1 MKVEVSIDTQ
11 AADRNSVISTI
22 AEEVGNGLKHYQTRL
37 TRVEVHMRDIN
48 GPRSGIDHRCALEA
62 RPSGLAPV
70 AVTHE
75 AANAS
80 DALKGAI
87 SKMNKLLASTFGKL
101 DQIDRVPVSSV
112 AVDSAVE

>member
-11 AADRNSVISTI
+11 AADRTGVIASI
-22 AEEVGNGLKHYQTRL
+22 SEEVSSGLKHYRTRL

-62 RPSGLAPV
+62 RPAGLAPL

-75 AANAS
+75 ATNTS

-101 DQIDRVPVSSV
+101 EQIDRVPVSRV
-112 AVDSAVE
+112 AADSLVD